1 MTLTAASF
9 CYTAPRPVVS
19 TDVVTFTIRDQ
30 GLKLLLVQ
38 RADSGLEGRWALPGG
53 PVYQDEDL
61 DASAR
66 RTLREETGADVYL
79 EQLYTFGRTGRI
91 PLPHERAISVAYYAL
106 VPSAKLELKGAA
118 EGAAVGW
125 FAFED
130 LPALAFDH
138 AEIVAFAQQRL
149 AAKLDYSTIA
159 LQFMPGEFTL
169 SELQAVYETILG
181 APLDKR
187 NFRKRVLALN
197 CIEETD
203 EVRRDGAHRPAR
215 LYRIKHPGKLE
226 FTK

>member
-1 MTLTAASF
+1 MTLTTASF

-30 GLKLLLVQ
+30 RLKLLLVQ
-38 RADSGLEGRWALPGG
+38 RVDSGPEGKWALPGG

-79 EQLYTFGRTGRI
+79 EQLYTFGRPERV
-91 PLPHERAISVAYYAL
+91 PRERAISVAYYAL

-118 EGAAVGW
+118 DGATVGW

-187 NFRKRVLALN
+187 NFRKRVLVLD

-203 EVRRDGAHRPAR
+203 EVRRNGAHRPAR